1 MPIYGDKQADPVFSV
16 EAGWVTGTD
25 HDSRPVSLDV
35 LHKRSSWGWTRI
47 IMPSPLK
54 QGLSN
59 IPSALCPQYTPLLLN

>member
-1 MPIYGDKQADPVFSV
+1 MIGVGNKISGTQCLCAKMPIYGDKQADPVFGV

-54 QGLSN
+54 QG
-59 IPSALCPQYTPLLLN
+59 